1 MTNTEGN
8 AHMSDRNESVATE
21 SEDFI
26 RPGGRIVVG
35 VDGSASSLS
44 ALRRGAR
51 MAERLGCTLA
61 GVTVWEFPQSWPGYV
76 MDGWSPEA
84 DAHSIADQAA
94 EEVFGQTPP
103 SWYSKVIR
111 NGSAARQLIAESED
125 AEMLIVGSRGL
136 GGFTGLLL
144 GSVSRSCVE
153 HADCP
158 VLVIHGA
165 EGAGRH

>member
-1 MTNTEGN
+1 VTDDASAERTSSE
-8 AHMSDRNESVATE
+8 SPDR
-21 SEDFI
+21 I

-51 MAERLGCTLA
+51 IAERLDCALV

-84 DAHSIADQAA
+84 DAHTIAEQATR
-94 EEVFGQTPP
+94 EVFGPVAPP
-103 SWYSKVIR
+103 WYSSVIR

-158 VLVIHGA
+158 VLVIHGSEA
-165 EGAGRH
+165 AARN

>member
-1 MTNTEGN
+1 
-8 AHMSDRNESVATE
+8 MSDKDTAPGTGTDSSDR
-21 SEDFI
+21 I
-26 RPGGRIVVG
+26 HPGGRIVVG

-51 MAERLGCTLA
+51 IAEQLGCTLV

-76 MDGWSPEA
+76 MEGWSPEA
-84 DAHSIADQAA
+84 DAYAIAEQAA
-94 EEVFGQTPP
+94 GEVFGGSVPD
-103 SWYSKVIR
+103 WYSTVIR
-111 NGSAARQLIAESED
+111 SGSAARQLIAESEG

-158 VLVIHGA
+158 VLVIHDA
-165 EGAGRH
+165 EGAGRR

>member
-1 MTNTEGN
+1 MTEN
-8 AHMSDRNESVATE
+8 AEADRLAAESGDLVH
-21 SEDFI
+21 
-26 RPGGRIVVG
+26 PGGRIVVG

-51 MAERLGCTLA
+51 IAERLGCTLV
-61 GVTVWEFPQSWPGYV
+61 GVTVWEYPASWPGYV
-76 MDGWSPEA
+76 MSGWSPEA
-84 DAHSIADQAA
+84 DAHAVAEQASVD
-94 EEVFGQTPP
+94 VFGRATP
-103 SWYSKVIR
+103 SWYSTTVR
-111 NGSAARQLIAESED
+111 SGSPARQLIAESED

-165 EGAGRH
+165 EGAGRK

>member
-1 MTNTEGN
+1 
-8 AHMSDRNESVATE
+8 MSDRNESVATE
-21 SEDFI
+21 SEDVI

-51 MAERLGCTLA
+51 MAERLGCTLV

-94 EEVFGQTPP
+94 EEVFGPTPP

-111 NGSAARQLIAESED
+111 NGSPARQLIAESED

>member
-1 MTNTEGN
+1 MTDTPVAELE
-8 AHMSDRNESVATE
+8 DR
-21 SEDFI
+21 I
-26 RPGGRIVVG
+26 HPGGRIIVG
-35 VDGSASSLS
+35 VDGSAASLS

-51 MAERLGCTLA
+51 IAERLGCSLV

-76 MDGWSPEA
+76 IEGWSPEA
-84 DAHSIADQAA
+84 DAQSIAEHAA
-94 EEVFGQTPP
+94 EDVFGSAVPP
-103 SWYSKVIR
+103 WYSSVIK
-111 NGSAARQLIAESED
+111 NGSAARQLIAEAEG

-158 VLVIHGA
+158 VLVIHGTEA
-165 EGAGRH
+165 AATH

>member
-1 MTNTEGN
+1 
-8 AHMSDRNESVATE
+8 MSDNDQTEPAVAE
-21 SEDFI
+21 PEDRI
-26 RPGGRIVVG
+26 HPGGRIVVG

-51 MAERLGCTLA
+51 IAERLGCALV

-76 MDGWSPEA
+76 MEGWSPEA
-84 DAHSIADQAA
+84 DAHAIAEQASR
-94 EEVFGQTPP
+94 EVFGSTAPP
-103 SWYSKVIR
+103 WYSIVIR
-111 NGSAARQLIAESED
+111 NGSPARQLIAESEG

-144 GSVSRSCVE
+144 GSVSRSSVE

-165 EGAGRH
+165 EGAGRI

>member
-1 MTNTEGN
+1 MTDTPAAEPE
-8 AHMSDRNESVATE
+8 DR
-21 SEDFI
+21 I

-35 VDGSASSLS
+35 VDGSAASLA
-44 ALRRGAR
+44 ALRRGSR

-76 MDGWSPEA
+76 MDGWSPEE
-84 DAHSIADQAA
+84 DARTIAEDASR
-94 EEVFGQTPP
+94 EVFGSDPP
-103 SWYSKVIR
+103 AWYSTVIR
-111 NGSAARQLIAESED
+111 SGSAARQLIAESED

-144 GSVSRSCVE
+144 GSVSRSVVE

-158 VLVIHGA
+158 VLVIH
-165 EGAGRH
+165 RS

>member
-1 MTNTEGN
+1 
-8 AHMSDRNESVATE
+8 MSDRNESAAE
-21 SEDFI
+21 SEDRI
-26 RPGGRIVVG
+26 HPGGRIVVG

-84 DAHSIADQAA
+84 DAHTIADEAA
-94 EEVFGQTPP
+94 AEVFGPTIPE
-103 SWYSKVIR
+103 WYSKVIR
-111 NGSAARQLIAESED
+111 NGSPARQLIAESED

-165 EGAGRH
+165 EVAARH